1 MKRSTLLIVGIVVA
15 LLGVAGLVFEQI
27 PYDRDTASVEIGSME
42 MTAGVQEEADVPP
55 LVAGAVLVVGLGM
68 IGVGA
73 TRS

>member
-1 MKRSTLLIVGIVVA
+1 MKGSTFVIVGIVVA
-15 LLGVAGLVFEQI
+15 VLGVAGLVFEQV
-27 PYDRDTASVEIGSME
+27 PYDRDTASMEVGSVE

-55 LVAGAVLVVGLGM
+55 ILAGAVLVVGLGL